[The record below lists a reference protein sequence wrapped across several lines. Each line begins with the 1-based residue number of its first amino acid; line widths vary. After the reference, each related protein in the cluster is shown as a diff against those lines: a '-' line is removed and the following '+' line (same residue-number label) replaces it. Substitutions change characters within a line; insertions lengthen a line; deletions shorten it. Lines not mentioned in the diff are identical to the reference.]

1 MSTYNVEYY
10 ESLKMEAKLLKIA
23 IVGAGKLGVKLVS
36 ALSGGEH
43 SITLIDENSEKLNK
57 ASQQYDVLPVHGNG
71 KQLSLLNENSIGHF
85 DFLIA
90 CTDSD
95 EQNIVIASFAK
106 KLGCKKV
113 IARVRDPEH
122 MNQMDF
128 IKESMDIDYLVNPDL
143 AITNEIYK
151 YLVEKYTL
159 TDGIFSSGKISIVQ
173 FKVNKLKKLIGLSM
187 VEASKVLPGMLVV
200 AISRNGKIIIPH
212 GSTVI
217 EDQDTIYLLGEK
229 SEILELHKKVHE
241 KGTYTNLQ
249 KVMVL
254 GGGKTGLYLSEKLSE
269 FGASVKLIEKDK
281 ERCYYLSTKL
291 NNVLVIHGDATDS
304 NILEEENISSMDAVV
319 LATGFDEENLLLS
332 LLAKH
337 KGVEDVIA
345 KISRP
350 GYKDLIES
358 MGVDMALNPLDIVTS
373 IILRYIQGSKRIINS
388 LLIQG
393 QAELVEIYASA
404 DMRLS
409 GTQLKSLLLPDGV
422 LIAAIHRGNQVIIP
436 NGDTQITSGDRV
448 SIFCLLSDA
457 AELEKL
463 FESKPK
469 SFSF

>member
-1 MSTYNVEYY
+1 M
-10 ESLKMEAKLLKIA
+10 KIA

-43 SITLIDENSEKLNK
+43 SITLIDENNEKINK
-57 ASQQYDVLPVHGNG
+57 VSQQYDVIPVIGNA
-71 KQLSLLNENSIGHF
+71 KQLSLLKENAIEHF

-95 EQNIVIASFAK
+95 EQNIIIASFAK
-106 KLGCKKV
+106 KLGCSKS

-128 IKESMDIDYLVNPDL
+128 IKETMNIDYLVNPDL

-159 TDGIFSSGKISIVQ
+159 TDGIFSSGKVSIVQ
-173 FKVNKLKKLIGLSM
+173 FKVQKLKKLIGLSM
-187 VEASKVLPGMLVV
+187 IQVSKELPKMLVV

-212 GSTVI
+212 GSTII

-229 SEILELHKKVHE
+229 TEIAELHTKVHE
-241 KGTYTNLQ
+241 RGTYTNLQ

-281 ERCYYLSTKL
+281 NRCFYLSTKL

-304 NILEEENISSMDAVV
+304 NILEEENIGEMDAVV

-337 KGVEDVIA
+337 RGVEDVIA

-373 IILRYIQGSKRIINS
+373 IILRYVQGSKKIINS

-393 QAELVEIYASA
+393 QAELIEVYASEN
-404 DMRLS
+404 MRLS
-409 GTQLKSLLLPDGV
+409 GVQLKALSLPNGV

-436 NGDTQITSGDRV
+436 NGDTQIIEGDRV
-448 SIFCLLSDA
+448 SIFCLLSDV

-463 FESKPK
+463 LESKPK
-469 SFSF
+469 SFSL

>member
-1 MSTYNVEYY
+1 M
-10 ESLKMEAKLLKIA
+10 KIA

-43 SITLIDENSEKLNK
+43 SITVFDINSEKLNK
-57 ASQQYDVLPVHGNG
+57 VSQQYDVLTVSDNA
-71 KQLSLLNENSIGHF
+71 KQISVLKDNQIDFF

-95 EQNIVIASFAK
+95 EQNIIIASFAK
-106 KLGCKKV
+106 KLGCKYV

-128 IKESMDIDYLVNPDL
+128 IKETMNIDYLVNPDL

-159 TDGIFSSGKISIVQ
+159 TDGIFSSGKVSIVQ
-173 FKVNKLKKLIGLSM
+173 FKAKKMKKLIGLTI
-187 VEASKVLPGMLVV
+187 VDVAKQLPKMLIV

-212 GSTVI
+212 GATTI
-217 EDQDTIYLLGEK
+217 EDEDTIYLLGEK
-229 SEILELHKKVHE
+229 NQIAELHKKVHE

-249 KVMVL
+249 KVMIL
-254 GGGKTGLYLSEKLSE
+254 GGGKTGLYLADKLSE

-291 NNVLVIHGDATDS
+291 NNVLIIHGDATDS
-304 NILEEENISSMDAVV
+304 NILEEEDIGEMDAVV
-319 LATGFDEENLLLS
+319 LSTGFDEENLLLS
-332 LLAKH
+332 LLAKK
-337 KGVEDVIA
+337 KGIEDVIA

-350 GYKDLIES
+350 GYKDLIEG
-358 MGVDMALNPLDIVTS
+358 MGVDMALNPLDIVTG
-373 IILRYIQGSKRIINS
+373 IILGLVLGSNKIINS

-393 QAELVEIYASA
+393 QAQLLEVYAS
-404 DMRLS
+404 DEMRLS
-409 GTQLKSLLLPDGV
+409 GVALKDMQLPNGV
-422 LIAAIHRGNQVIIP
+422 LIAAIHRGNKVIIP
-436 NGDTQITSGDRV
+436 NGDTIITGGDRI
-448 SIFCLLSDA
+448 SIFSLLTDI

-463 FESKPK
+463 FESKGRT
-469 SFSF
+469 FGI